1 MPQFDLYSYSC
12 QVFWAL
18 IGFYTFYFFTLNFYL
33 VHFSE
38 VLKMRQKLLVSYSKK
53 KGGTDESVD
62 ILSSFLRAIFKKP

>member
-18 IGFYTFYFFTLNFYL
+18 IGFYTFYFFILNFYL

-38 VLKMRQKLLVSYSKK
+38 VLKMRQKLLASYSKK
-53 KGGTDESVD
+53 RRETNESVD